1 MLTADEYFNQYPSY
15 DRRALQL
22 SKYYLSRWGKI
33 ERNASELSEL
43 HSEIAYIL
51 FSALNEM
58 TEKEREFLGDKY
70 RVIIFGRVA
79 KSDKEMASQY
89 NMKLVDYQNLRKGIE
104 YKFYHKMKPLLQEL
118 KGDDFF
124 N

>member
-1 MLTADEYFNQYPSY
+1 MLTADEYLDQYLSY

-33 ERNASELSEL
+33 ERKAAGLDDV

-51 FSALNEM
+51 FSTLKEL

-118 KGDDFF
+118 KGDGFF